1 MGNIFNQPSH
11 ILVISFIIFWAAS
24 LTGYWLGLRAH
35 KMGKETSD
43 DLKLVLGGA
52 LTLLGLIVGFT
63 FSMAVSRYD
72 LRQVYEEGE
81 ANAIETEYERAD
93 LLPAAE
99 AMKVR
104 GLLTNYLEQ
113 RIRNYESRDGPAL
126 QQIKGETDRL
136 QNQMWSVV
144 SASSTAHP
152 TPVAALAVAGMNDVS
167 SSRGNTQAAWWNRVP
182 PSAWT
187 LLAFISISCN
197 ALIGYVAR
205 QRSTLLLVILPIALA
220 VSFCFIADIDRPRG
234 GWIRVQPQNLQSVA
248 ESLRAE

>member
-11 ILVISFIIFWAAS
+11 ILVISFFVFWAAS
-24 LTGYWLGLRAH
+24 LAGYWLGLHAH
-35 KMGKETSD
+35 KMGRETSD

-81 ANAIETEYERAD
+81 ANAIDTEYARAD
-93 LLPAAE
+93 LLSAAD
-99 AMKVR
+99 ATKLR

-113 RIRNYESRDGPAL
+113 RIRNYESRGGEEL
-126 QQIKGETDRL
+126 QQIETETARL
-136 QNQMWSVV
+136 ENQMWSVV

-152 TPVAALAVAGMNDVS
+152 TPVQALAVSGMNDVF
-167 SSRGNTQAAWWNRVP
+167 SSRGNTQSAWWNRIP

-187 LLAFISISCN
+187 LLAFISIFCN

-205 QRSTLLLVILPIALA
+205 QKSTLLLVILPIALA
-220 VSFCFIADIDRPRG
+220 VSFCFIADIDGPRG
-234 GWIRVQPQNLQSVA
+234 GWIRVQPQNLQSVS